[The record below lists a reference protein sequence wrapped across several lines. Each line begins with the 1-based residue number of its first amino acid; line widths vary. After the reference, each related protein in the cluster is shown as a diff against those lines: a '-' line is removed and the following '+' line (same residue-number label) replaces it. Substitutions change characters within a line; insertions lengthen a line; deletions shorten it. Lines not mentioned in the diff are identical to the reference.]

1 MGPISS
7 GAHVAVGIAL
17 TLGFAVLARVLRGVT
32 LGGAFAGG
40 VACFLLFVGAGWGA
54 FAALAAV
61 FVLTWIG
68 TRFRYQKK
76 QTRGLAERRGGRSG
90 AQVLAN
96 LGVAAGC
103 AVVFAFTRHPAAAL
117 ACSAALAEAAA
128 DTVSSELGQAWSE
141 TAWLV
146 TSWQRVA
153 AGTDGGITTVGTL
166 SGVAAAAVV
175 SQIGTLAG
183 LIPSRWIGI
192 SVMAAVAGMLV
203 DSLLGAWLER
213 RRWLTNDWVNFLG
226 TLTAA
231 GLAWLAA

>member
-7 GAHVAVGIAL
+7 GAQVAVGVGL

-32 LGGAFAGG
+32 LGGAIAGG
-40 VACFLLFVGAGWGA
+40 VVCFLLFAGAGWGA

-61 FVLTWIG
+61 FVLTWSG

-76 QTRGLAERRGGRSG
+76 QTRGLAERRGGRKG

-103 AVVFAFTRHPAAAL
+103 AVVFGFSRHPAAVL

-146 TSWQRVA
+146 TSWQRVP
-153 AGTDGGITTVGTL
+153 AGTDGGITAVGTL
-166 SGVAAAAVV
+166 SGVTAAAAV
-175 SQIGTLAG
+175 SLAGATAG
-183 LIPSRWIGI
+183 LIPLRWAGV
-192 SVMAAVAGMLV
+192 SVAAAVAGMLG

-213 RRWLTNDWVNFLG
+213 KGWLTNDWVNFFG
-226 TLTAA
+226 TLSAA
-231 GLAWLAA
+231 GLAWLSA